1 MIEAYVL
8 IQTEVGKA
16 AQVVAAVKEIPGV
29 TRAVVLT
36 GPYDLLAHVEAID
49 VDSLGKLAVSEI
61 QAVDSIVRTVTCP
74 VVHL

>member
-16 AQVVAAVKEIPGV
+16 GQVVAAVEEIPGV

-49 VDSLGKLAVSEI
+49 VDSLGRLAVSEI
-61 QAVDSIVRTVTCP
+61 QAVESVVRTVTCP

>member
-16 AQVVAAVKEIPGV
+16 AQVVADVNEIPGV

-36 GPYDLLAHVEAID
+36 GPYDLLAHVAATD

-61 QAVDSIVRTVTCP
+61 QAVDSVVRTVTCP

>member
-16 AQVVAAVKEIPGV
+16 AQVVAAVRKIPGV

-36 GPYDLLAHVEAID
+36 GPYDLLAM
-49 VDSLGKLAVSEI
+49 LKLSTWTP
-61 QAVDSIVRTVTCP
+61 SGSSP
-74 VVHL
+74 

>member
-49 VDSLGKLAVSEI
+49 VDSLGQLAVSEI
-61 QAVDSIVRTVTCP
+61 QAVDSIVRTVTCA

>member
-16 AQVVAAVKEIPGV
+16 AQVLAAVKEIPGV

-61 QAVDSIVRTVTCP
+61 QAVDGIVRTVTCP